1 MQKTKNWKKHDFIW
15 VSDVSSGEI
24 YNNRHCAACH
34 GVKEWKSWRIR
45 TSSQNILRANFP
57 NLTDVI
63 MSDDCSII
71 NELPEDE
78 EKDAEKFRCFIPE
91 VSACNV
97 TGLWKQYNAA
107 IEAACLQY
115 YNVPFIKYGL
125 VYHVIYKNV
134 FCFICNQ
141 GESYSADKVCSGS
154 ALPKTEGHFFSALI
168 DFADVQTTMKIAT
181 ARCAWDEIY
190 DKYTVRF
197 HLFYW

>member
-1 MQKTKNWKKHDFIW
+1 M
-15 VSDVSSGEI
+15 SDVSSGEI

-97 TGLWKQYNAA
+97 TGLWKQYDAA
-107 IEAACLQY
+107 IDAACLHYIMYHSSNTDWYIMLFTKTYFASYAIKASRIQQTKVVLRVFSQKPKDTLS
-115 YNVPFIKYGL
+115 VP
-125 VYHVIYKNV
+125 
-134 FCFICNQ
+134 
-141 GESYSADKVCSGS
+141 
-154 ALPKTEGHFFSALI
+154 
-168 DFADVQTTMKIAT
+168 
-181 ARCAWDEIY
+181 
-190 DKYTVRF
+190 
-197 HLFYW
+197 